1 LPVHGCEGEKEEML
15 HILVATGGSAHSDTA
30 VTMGARLAHLVDGRV
45 TLLTVIRRE
54 ADRSQGEAILQ
65 RARQRLLPEVA
76 GVNARIRQGQP
87 SAEIIREA
95 VEGQADLIVIG
106 ERTLHGFVAR
116 LLGPTVE
123 RVMSHAP
130 CPVLL
135 ARADTGRLEKLLVC
149 EGGREPLLLDRLAN
163 KLPQLL
169 MAGVQVT
176 VLHVMSQIAAAPG
189 VSGWAL
195 NATAEEL
202 IATRNFE
209 GRILEKDMT
218 LLAPRTVKTKVR
230 HGMVVEE
237 VVAEAEQG
245 GYDLLVIGAHR
256 VSGWERFLLD
266 DLTQQIVAE
275 SKQAV
280 LIV

>member
-1 LPVHGCEGEKEEML
+1 ML
-15 HILVATGGSAHSDTA
+15 HILIATGGSAHSDTA
-30 VTMGARLAHLVDGRV
+30 IKMGGRLARLIDGRI

-54 ADRSQGEAILQ
+54 ADRSQGEAILN
-65 RARQRLLPEVA
+65 RAQQLLPREITEVKL
-76 GVNARIRQGQP
+76 RIRQGQP
-87 SAEIIREA
+87 SAEIVREA
-95 VEGQADLIVIG
+95 VEGQVGLIVIG
-106 ERTLHGFVAR
+106 ERSLHGFVAR

-123 RVMSHAP
+123 RVLSHAP

-135 ARADTGRLEKLLVC
+135 ARADTGRLEKMLIC
-149 EGGREPLLLDRLAN
+149 EGGRDPSLLDRLTN
-163 KLPQLL
+163 QLPELL
-169 MAGVQVT
+169 MIGAQVT

-189 VSGWAL
+189 VPGWAL

-202 IATRNFE
+202 IATRHFE

-218 LLAPRTVKTKVR
+218 LLAPRPVETKVR
-230 HGMVVEE
+230 RGIVVEE

-245 GYDLLVIGAHR
+245 GYDLVVIGAHR

-266 DLTQQIVAE
+266 DLTRQIVAE

-280 LIV
+280 LVV